1 MIDHYHTRT
10 NFIVKWMHQVRTR
23 RPNVMIIWC
32 GPTLRGTTDM
42 QLVKTCCSST
52 LRFHRPLRKAGLFPN
67 RPEGVRGVS
76 RHSNKHTPR
85 NNPEVQGAFKILM
98 IHWIL
103 QFALRIAFRCVLH
116 RCGSQDIR
124 RWKLYL
130 FRQCPRRK
138 SKNFFNKKCLQPRS
152 LCTGHSTRL

>member
-1 MIDHYHTRT
+1 M
-10 NFIVKWMHQVRTR
+10 
-23 RPNVMIIWC
+23 
-32 GPTLRGTTDM
+32 LRVGD
-42 QLVKTCCSST
+42 LAS
-52 LRFHRPLRKAGLFPN
+52 HDRPLPHPHEFHSKMNAPGSNKKTKRDDNMMRAYSSRDDRYAASKNLLLVDAQIPPPAMGRFAETGVSRN

-124 RWKLYL
+124 R
-130 FRQCPRRK
+130 
-138 SKNFFNKKCLQPRS
+138 
-152 LCTGHSTRL
+152 

>member
-1 MIDHYHTRT
+1 
-10 NFIVKWMHQVRTR
+10 
-23 RPNVMIIWC
+23 
-32 GPTLRGTTDM
+32 M

-52 LRFHRPLRKAGLFPN
+52 LRFHRPLKKAGLFPN

-116 RCGSQDIR
+116 RYKSQDIHR
-124 RWKLYL
+124 
-130 FRQCPRRK
+130 
-138 SKNFFNKKCLQPRS
+138 
-152 LCTGHSTRL
+152 

>member
-1 MIDHYHTRT
+1 MRAY
-10 NFIVKWMHQVRTR
+10 
-23 RPNVMIIWC
+23 
-32 GPTLRGTTDM
+32 
-42 QLVKTCCSST
+42 SSRDDGDAASKN
-52 LRFHRPLRKAGLFPN
+52 LLPVDAQIPPPAMGRFAETGVSRN

-124 RWKLYL
+124 R
-130 FRQCPRRK
+130 
-138 SKNFFNKKCLQPRS
+138 
-152 LCTGHSTRL
+152 